1 MNAALNLPPI
11 GPSHASSNAV
21 PKNPKLWKIAQDFES
36 VFLGSM
42 FGEITKTLTGDGP
55 LGGQGAGGDAWRGM
69 LTDEFGKTI
78 AQSGGIGVA
87 PQIYSELIRLQ
98 ANQGAAT

>member
-1 MNAALNLPPI
+1 
-11 GPSHASSNAV
+11 
-21 PKNPKLWKIAQDFES
+21 
-36 VFLGSM
+36 
-42 FGEITKTLTGDGP
+42 
-55 LGGQGAGGDAWRGM
+55 M